1 MRSSQTRLV
10 PPAVGVVLVAF
21 GAVVPISGDFRSLV
35 VLSFLAL
42 LFVSSGWRL
51 TSRLTRMLLS
61 LGLALPDR
69 FFCSG
74 LLRLRGLALLTLG
87 DFRSV
92 VELSFLALL
101 FVSSRWRLTNRLTRM
116 LLSPGLALPARF
128 FCSGLLRLRGLA
140 LLTLCCRRTA
150 LITCGFSA
158 RCLLT

>member
-1 MRSSQTRLV
+1 M
-10 PPAVGVVLVAF
+10 VLVAF

-51 TSRLTRMLLS
+51 TSRLTSMLLS

-74 LLRLRGLALLTLG
+74 CCDCADWPLLTLG

-92 VELSFLALL
+92 VGLQLPCFAVRFLPVA
-101 FVSSRWRLTNRLTRM
+101 
-116 LLSPGLALPARF
+116 PD
-128 FCSGLLRLRGLA
+128 
-140 LLTLCCRRTA
+140 
-150 LITCGFSA
+150 
-158 RCLLT
+158 